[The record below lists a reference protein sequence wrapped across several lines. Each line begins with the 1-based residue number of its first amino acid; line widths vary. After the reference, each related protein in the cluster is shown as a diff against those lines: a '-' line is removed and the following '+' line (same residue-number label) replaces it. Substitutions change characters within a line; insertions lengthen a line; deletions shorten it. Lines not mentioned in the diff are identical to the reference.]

1 MSAIRHPLI
10 THFTV
15 LTRLSSVWAI
25 HQEAQSLSLSNK
37 QRNKQRN
44 KINVWIYYS
53 SRCGSSL
60 FFFLFHSRIMFWPGP
75 VWIKQL
81 SLSQLEAQNNPILCS
96 ICILFDFDDI
106 KMWALLLT
114 EATGEQS
121 MKAMF
126 VSLQWI
132 LHVANLKSHDSSAT
146 ALTKDGNIQC
156 STI

>member
-1 MSAIRHPLI
+1 
-10 THFTV
+10 
-15 LTRLSSVWAI
+15 
-25 HQEAQSLSLSNK
+25 
-37 QRNKQRN
+37 
-44 KINVWIYYS
+44 
-53 SRCGSSL
+53 
-60 FFFLFHSRIMFWPGP
+60 MFWPGP

-81 SLSQLEAQNNPILCS
+81 WLGQLEAQNNPVLCS

-132 LHVANLKSHDSSAT
+132 LHVANLKSHGAI
-146 ALTKDGNIQC
+146 ALTKDGNIQHSKFSQQQFNC
-156 STI
+156 YFLLLTFCDMK